1 MLVTSL
7 EGVKVTLKLR
17 TILSITHGLTAL
29 ITIGFIVLLTSNLID
44 KQFVNF
50 VVDNNQHR
58 IDSLIRDVTHQYQE
72 GWNFKKLEE
81 TSLRGLEDGLILSI
95 LDENGNS
102 VYSVD
107 SLFRDETKAVLKSI
121 DQNMKDHYSNWDGE
135 LVSMSI
141 PLIHD
146 SNNFGVLVI
155 TYYSP
160 YFFTETEFKLIT
172 SLHDVLNIT
181 RIFSLLGA
189 VFIGIIIS
197 RQISIPITRTIKATH
212 ELANGSIIDSIK
224 IETNMRE
231 INDLSESV
239 NLLAKNL
246 QNHDSIRKRIVSD
259 VSHELRTPLAALQI
273 NLEALVDGI
282 IQPSQE
288 RLSSI
293 YKEVLRVNRLVGDL
307 TQLTK
312 YENKTEKL
320 NVSVFNL
327 TELILTIKVSL
338 ESKAQNRDLVLAV
351 DSQVQDIIG
360 DSDKLSQV
368 LVNLISNS
376 IKYSDKGGN
385 ILISSYEQEENIH
398 IRVKDEGIG
407 IPQED
412 LPYIFERFYR
422 VDQSRDKQTGGAGI
436 GLTIT
441 KEIIEAHGGSIE
453 IDSYPGRGTEVI
465 VTLPRTL

>member
-1 MLVTSL
+1 M
-7 EGVKVTLKLR
+7 TLRLR

-29 ITIGFIVLLTSNLID
+29 ITIGLIVLLTSKMID
-44 KQFVNF
+44 KQYVNF

-58 IDSLIRDVTHQYQE
+58 IDGLIRDVTHQYQE

-81 TSLRGLEDGLILSI
+81 TGLRGLEDGLILNI
-95 LDENGNS
+95 LDENGNNI
-102 VYSVD
+102 YSVD
-107 SLFRDETKAVLKSI
+107 TLFKAETEKVFNSI
-121 DQNMKDHYSNWDGE
+121 DQNMKAHYNNWVGE
-135 LVSMSI
+135 LVSTSI
-141 PLIHD
+141 PLTHD
-146 SNNFGVLVI
+146 DNNFGELVI

-160 YFFTETEFKLIT
+160 YFFTETEYKLIT

-181 RIFSLLGA
+181 RIFSLVGA

-212 ELANGSIIDSIK
+212 ELANGSLID
-224 IETNMRE
+224 IETLNTNMSE
-231 INDLSESV
+231 INDLSASV
-239 NLLAKNL
+239 NLLAKSL
-246 QNHDSIRKRIVSD
+246 RKHDTIRKRIVSD

-282 IQPSQE
+282 VQPSQE

-312 YENKTEKL
+312 YENKSEKL
-320 NVSVFNL
+320 NVSTFNL
-327 TELILTIKVSL
+327 TEIIHTIQVSL
-338 ESKAQNRDLVLAV
+338 ESKAQNRDLLIVV

-360 DSDKLSQV
+360 DSDKISQV
-368 LVNLISNS
+368 LVNLITNS
-376 IKYSDKGGN
+376 IKYSDKGGT
-385 ILISSYEQEENIH
+385 ILISSYVKEEVVI
-398 IRVKDEGIG
+398 ISVKDEGIG
-407 IPQED
+407 IPIED

-422 VDQSRDKQTGGAGI
+422 VDQSRDKETGGAGI

-441 KEIIEAHGGSIE
+441 KEIIEAHGGKIE
-453 IDSYPGRGTEVI
+453 IESNPGRGTEVI
-465 VTLPRTL
+465 VTLPITVKKII